1 MTKRHSSK
9 AIRKATPPGHVYL
22 ASSSQKKT
30 FDALVAH
37 ALARV
42 AHKPPRVAASYAASG
57 EPHVAQM
64 SAFLTKAFGG
74 AEVTRFTV
82 KGEKSPMSPADA
94 RAIVEHADVVFLS
107 GGDPAHGAH
116 LLAASGADKWIR
128 EAHARGAACMGMSAG
143 AIMLGAFWGEWPDDA
158 PRDAP
163 HDGGALVPC
172 ARVVPE
178 LVIDCHA
185 EEDHWAELA
194 LVRGMLRDHL
204 GPGAN
209 LPRFLGLP
217 TGSGLIV
224 APDRSLETVGLA
236 PFRLV

>member
-1 MTKRHSSK
+1 MTKRLSK
-9 AIRKATPPGHVYL
+9 ANLKAAAPGHVYL

-37 ALARV
+37 ALAGIAR
-42 AHKPPRVAASYAASG
+42 KPARIATTYAASG

-64 SAFLTKAFGG
+64 GAFLTKAFGG

-82 KGEKSPMSPADA
+82 KGEKSPMPAADA
-94 RAIVEHADVVFLS
+94 RAIVERADLVFLG

-116 LLAASGADKWIR
+116 LLAAAGADQWIR
-128 EAHARGAACMGMSAG
+128 DAHAHGTACMGMSAG
-143 AIMLGAFWGEWPDDA
+143 AIMLCAWWGEWPDDA

-163 HDGGALVPC
+163 HDGGSLVPC
-172 ARVVPE
+172 ARVVPD
-178 LVIDCHA
+178 LVLDCHA

-204 GPGAN
+204 GATAN

-224 APDRSLETVGLA
+224 GPDRSLETVGLA
-236 PFRLV
+236 PFRPA